1 MDQTRVLDQSLDQAL
16 EEMLDLSLA
25 LVDCMEQEAVLDL
38 DMDPKVGLEMDWIL
52 VLETSVLVEVVLAA
66 RWDNCLIEHVY
77 FNFEINS
84 VIANFHL

>member
-16 EEMLDLSLA
+16 EEMLDLSL
-25 LVDCMEQEAVLDL
+25 VDCMEQEAVLDL
-38 DMDPKVGLEMDWIL
+38 DMDPKVGLEMVWIL
-52 VLETSVLVEVVLAA
+52 VLETSDLVEVVLAA
-66 RWDNCLIEHVY
+66 RWDNCLFEHVY

>member
-38 DMDPKVGLEMDWIL
+38 DMDPKVGLEMVWIL
-52 VLETSVLVEVVLAA
+52 VLETSDLVEVVLAA
-66 RWDNCLIEHVY
+66 RWDNCLFEHVY

>member
-66 RWDNCLIEHVY
+66 RWDNCL
-77 FNFEINS
+77 FEL
-84 VIANFHL
+84 V